1 MDELRLYTIWFTQKS
16 AEDFFTLLQINW
28 VKTLLD
34 TRINNKSQLAWF
46 TKYPDLKFFLK
57 QFWIDYVYEPLFA
70 PTPELLS
77 AYRKKKVNREQY
89 EVIYN
94 KLISD
99 RRVEKIMEKYPID
112 NTCILCSEATP
123 EHCHRRLLAE
133 YFKRNIPEIIKIIHL

>member
-1 MDELRLYTIWFTQKS
+1 MNELKLYTIWFTQKS

-57 QFWIDYVYEPLFA
+57 QFWIDYIYEPLFA

-77 AYRKKKVNREQY
+77 AYRKKEVNWDQY

-112 NTCILCSEATP
+112 KTCILCSEATP

-133 YFKRNIPEIIKIIHL
+133 YFKRNIPEIIKVIHL

>member
-1 MDELRLYTIWFTQKS
+1 MNELKLYTIWFTQKS

-57 QFWIDYVYEPLFA
+57 QFWIDYIYEPLFA

-77 AYRKKKVNREQY
+77 AYRKKEVNWDQY

-99 RRVEKIMEKYPID
+99 RHVEKIMEKYPID
-112 NTCILCSEATP
+112 KTCILCSEATP

-133 YFKRNIPEIIKIIHL
+133 YFKRNLPEIIKIIHL

>member
-1 MDELRLYTIWFTQKS
+1 MNELKLYTIWFTQKS

-57 QFWIDYVYEPLFA
+57 QFWIDYIYEPLFA

-77 AYRKKKVNREQY
+77 AYRKKEVNWDQY

-112 NTCILCSEATP
+112 KTCILCSEATP

-133 YFKRNIPEIIKIIHL
+133 YFKRNIPENIKIIHL

>member
-16 AEDFFTLLQINW
+16 AEDFFTLLQKNW

-46 TKYPDLKFFLK
+46 TKHPDLEFFLR
-57 QFWIDYVYEPLFA
+57 QFWIDYIYEPLFA

-77 AYRKKKVNREQY
+77 AYRKKEVNWDQY
-89 EVIYN
+89 VVIYN

-99 RRVEKIMEKYPID
+99 RCVEKIMEKYPLD
-112 NTCILCSEATP
+112 KTCILCSEATP
-123 EHCHRRLLAE
+123 EHCHRRLLAVYLVKKLDE
-133 YFKRNIPEIIKIIHL
+133 NIKIIHI

>member
-1 MDELRLYTIWFTQKS
+1 MNELRLYTIWFTQKS
-16 AEDFFTLLQINW
+16 AEDFFTLLQKNW

-57 QFWIDYVYEPLFA
+57 QFWIDYIYEPLFA

-77 AYRKKKVNREQY
+77 AYRKKEVNRDQY

-112 NTCILCSEATP
+112 NTCILCSEASP
-123 EHCHRRLLAE
+123 ERCHRRLLAE
-133 YFKRNIPEIIKIIHL
+133 YLVKKFNENIKIVHI